1 MKHIYIND
9 ELSEAFKMFH
19 DTQANILGGFVK
31 DSLKIC
37 NYVIA
42 SQGLQIQFI
51 DFFFLFYKLLKEV
64 FSYLNEIYCMQ
75 LHIDA

>member
-19 DTQANILGGFVK
+19 DIQANILGGFVK

-51 DFFFLFYKLLKEV
+51 DLVVFFFF
-64 FSYLNEIYCMQ
+64 
-75 LHIDA
+75 